1 MVQVFKQRVSEGF
14 EWVFPVDD
22 ADYEVFRGFD
32 GTSRL
37 GSWRPISMQLG
48 WEVDDDNPPYR
59 PAAMPWMG
67 TDVLF
72 LKREAVEVLGDALS
86 QWGELLPLQNDE
98 TDLYVF
104 NALYSLPA
112 LDEEHSDIVRFES
125 GRIMMVDRYVF
136 DPAVIGDV
144 EIFRLSQML
153 RGSIFF
159 TAPIVELINSAGF
172 EGTTF
177 ELVWTDETTE

>member
-125 GRIMMVDRYVF
+125 GRIMMVDRYRVRSGRHRRCRSF
-136 DPAVIGDV
+136 QTESDAAWLDLVHCTDCGTHQQR
-144 EIFRLSQML
+144 RL
-153 RGSIFF
+153 
-159 TAPIVELINSAGF
+159 
-172 EGTTF
+172 
-177 ELVWTDETTE
+177 